1 MAKVVGIKD
10 PLLRLDFLEIWT
22 LQEAMCLMKKK
33 AKEGIETWS
42 RMHENA
48 VVAGDP
54 YRVRM
59 YQGFLSDEKRH
70 LRMAEQLYD
79 TLVLLDKRRHKRV
92 Q

>member
-22 LQEAMCLMKKK
+22 LQEAMYLMKKK

-48 VVAGDP
+48 VNAGDP